1 MREWTIT
8 LSAILCFALQ
18 REMDIPFLGRAAAQ
32 HPLRPGYLAPT
43 GPALAQP
50 TGRSVFGKQRQTLGG
65 NGMENL
71 CVSSANPSVD
81 RSECSIPAPTQ
92 RKLEHRSR
100 GFAFLGLWS
109 GGPLCGN
116 PSSHHRMATA
126 PRGYLL
132 PQSFKGNLDSQSQ
145 FRATVLFARRRHL
158 LRASNA
164 LSPRIPLLLSMAQ
177 AISTTA
183 SQCRTY
189 VAVFRRIA
197 FWPVRSGAPPPYRSR
212 SYQTLGTRNRLYVLV
227 STICQTL
234 RIPQSPHRAN
244 WPNFKTLKP

>member
-50 TGRSVFGKQRQTLGG
+50 TGRSVFGKQRQTLDG

-71 CVSSANPSVD
+71 CVSSTNPSVN
-81 RSECSIPAPTQ
+81 RTEYTALTSTQ
-92 RKLEHRSR
+92 RTLEHRSR
-100 GFAFLGLWS
+100 GIAFLGLSS
-109 GGPLCGN
+109 GEPLCGN
-116 PSSHHRMATA
+116 PSSDHRMATP
-126 PRGYLL
+126 PRSDLF
-132 PQSFKGNLDSQSQ
+132 PQSCQRNLDPQGQS
-145 FRATVLFARRRHL
+145 RAALLFARRRHL

-197 FWPVRSGAPPPYRSR
+197 FWPVRSGAPPAYLTHSH
-212 SYQTLGTRNRLYVLV
+212 QTLGTRNRLYVLV
-227 STICQTL
+227 STIC
-234 RIPQSPHRAN
+234 
-244 WPNFKTLKP
+244 